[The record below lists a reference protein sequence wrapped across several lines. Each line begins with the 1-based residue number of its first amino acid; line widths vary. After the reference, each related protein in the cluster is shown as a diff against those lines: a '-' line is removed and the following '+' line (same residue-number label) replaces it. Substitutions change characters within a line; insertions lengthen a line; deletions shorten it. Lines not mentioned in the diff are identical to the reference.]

1 MTAESTAESTAE
13 NTTESTGQSTEGAVG
28 SRVLVVRAR
37 RDADVFLALLQ
48 GAGLRVQYLP
58 IMTIDALD
66 ESPDIKRVIIDFD
79 LYDCAVFISVHAARL
94 ALGWLDQYW
103 PMLPSGMAYFAVG
116 DQTAEVLRASGCEVA
131 TPTTEFT
138 SEGLLAL
145 PELQR
150 LEDRRAL
157 IFCGVG
163 GRQTLADELARRG
176 ARVDHCRLYR
186 RNIDAA
192 KLSLARTQLS
202 STDCLVV
209 HSGELLQSLAV
220 PPAPIAAS
228 VPIVVPSPRLG
239 EMASALGYCHVEIAE
254 SASPSA
260 MCAAT
265 CAVLARTN
273 GD

>member
-1 MTAESTAESTAE
+1 MAAE
-13 NTTESTGQSTEGAVG
+13 STEGAVG
-28 SRVLVVRAR
+28 SRVLVVRAQ
-37 RDADVFLALLQ
+37 RDADEFLALLQ

-66 ESPDIKRVIIDFD
+66 ESPHIKRAIIDFD

-94 ALGWLDQYW
+94 ALGWIDQYW

-116 DQTAEVLRASGCEVA
+116 DQTAKVLRASGYQVT
-131 TPTTEFT
+131 TPSTEFT

-150 LEDRRAL
+150 LEGRRAL

-163 GRQTLADELARRG
+163 GRQMLTEELARRG
-176 ARVDHCRLYR
+176 ARVDRCPLYR

-192 KLSLARTQLS
+192 KLSLARRQLS

-209 HSGELLQSLAV
+209 HSGELLQSLAA
-220 PPAPIAAS
+220 PPPSIAES
-228 VPIVVPSPRLG
+228 VPVVVPSPRLG
-239 EMASALGYCHVEIAE
+239 EMADALGYCHVEIAE
-254 SASPSA
+254 SASPKA
-260 MCAAT
+260 MCAKT
-265 CAVLARTN
+265 CAILERTN
-273 GD
+273 GV